1 MEARGQH
8 GTNVH
13 PTSSPAD
20 RLAAVGNQM
29 IEIHLWLGAELTRLR
44 ESLDDP
50 DPDTD
55 TGGTG
60 RSRDLRAHCLSFC
73 AALGRHHTGEDD
85 GAFRLLADQ
94 VPELRP
100 VIANLITDHE
110 VVAGIL
116 HRVETLLGTDASMP
130 AAQVRAELDGLAALL
145 ESHFRY
151 EEKRLVT
158 ALNALSG
165 QPGTAEEL
173 LGLTAPPR
181 PAG

>member
-1 MEARGQH
+1 M
-8 GTNVH
+8 H
-13 PTSSPAD
+13 PKSSPAD

-29 IEIHLWLGAELTRLR
+29 IEIHLWLGAELARLR
-44 ESLDDP
+44 ESLGDADDA
-50 DPDTD
+50 
-55 TGGTG
+55 G

-100 VIANLITDHE
+100 VITNLITDHQ

-116 HRVETLLGTDASMP
+116 HRVEELLAADTSMP
-130 AAQVRAELDGLAALL
+130 TDQVRAELDGLAALL

-151 EEKRLVT
+151 EEKRLVA
-158 ALNALSG
+158 ALNALGDRS
-165 QPGTAEEL
+165 GTAEDL
-173 LGLTAPPR
+173 LGLTAPP
-181 PAG
+181 AG

>member
-1 MEARGQH
+1 M
-8 GTNVH
+8 H
-13 PTSSPAD
+13 PTGSPAG

-29 IEIHLWLGAELTRLR
+29 IELHLWLSAELARLR
-44 ESLDDP
+44 ASLDDTTP
-50 DPDTD
+50 DARP
-55 TGGTG
+55 
-60 RSRDLRAHCLSFC
+60 SRDLRAHCLTFC
-73 AALGRHHTGEDD
+73 AALGRHHTGEDG

-100 VIANLITDHE
+100 VIDNLIVDHE

-116 HRVETLLGTDASMP
+116 ARVEELLDDATAVP
-130 AAQVRAELDGLAALL
+130 AAQLRAELDGLAALL

-151 EEKRLVT
+151 EEKRLVA
-158 ALNALSG
+158 ALNALTG
-165 QPGTAEEL
+165 RPGTAEDL

>member
-29 IEIHLWLGAELTRLR
+29 IEIHLWLGVELARLR
-44 ESLDDP
+44 ADLGDSP
-50 DPDTD
+50 
-55 TGGTG
+55 TGDA
-60 RSRDLRAHCLSFC
+60 RPSRDLRAHCLTFC
-73 AALGRHHTGEDD
+73 AALGRHHTGEDA
-85 GAFRLLADQ
+85 GAFRVLADE

-100 VIANLITDHE
+100 VLANLIADHE

-116 HRVETLLGTDASMP
+116 GRIEQVLGDDRPLPT
-130 AAQVRAELDGLAALL
+130 AQVRAELDGLAALL

-158 ALNALSG
+158 ALNALTG
-165 QPGTAEEL
+165 RPGTTEDL
-173 LGLTAPPR
+173 LGLTPP
-181 PAG
+181 AA

>member
-1 MEARGQH
+1 M
-8 GTNVH
+8 H
-13 PTSSPAD
+13 PIGSPAG

-29 IEIHLWLGAELTRLR
+29 IELHLWLSAELARLR
-44 ESLDDP
+44 ASLGDTTP
-50 DPDTD
+50 DARP
-55 TGGTG
+55 
-60 RSRDLRAHCLSFC
+60 SRDLRAHCLTFC
-73 AALGRHHTGEDD
+73 AALGRHHTGEDG

-100 VIANLITDHE
+100 VIDNLIVDHE

-116 HRVETLLGTDASMP
+116 ARVEELLDDATEVP
-130 AAQVRAELDGLAALL
+130 AAQLRAELDGLAALL

-151 EEKRLVT
+151 EEKRLVA
-158 ALNALSG
+158 ALNALTG
-165 QPGTAEEL
+165 RPGTAEDL

>member
-8 GTNVH
+8 RTNVH
-13 PTSSPAD
+13 PKSSPAD

-29 IEIHLWLGAELTRLR
+29 IEIHLWLGAELARLR

-50 DPDTD
+50 D
-55 TGGTG
+55 GAG

-116 HRVETLLGTDASMP
+116 HRVEALLGTDTSMP

-181 PAG
+181 PAD

>member
-13 PTSSPAD
+13 PTDSPAG

-29 IEIHLWLGAELTRLR
+29 IEIHLWLSAELARLR
-44 ESLDDP
+44 ESLD
-50 DPDTD
+50 T
-55 TGGTG
+55 TGDA
-60 RSRDLRAHCLSFC
+60 RPSRDLRAHCLTFC
-73 AALGRHHTGEDD
+73 AALGRHHTGEDG

-94 VPELRP
+94 APELRP
-100 VIANLITDHE
+100 VIANLIVDHE

-116 HRVETLLGTDASMP
+116 ERVEALLAGDAAVP
-130 AAQVRAELDGLAALL
+130 LAQVRAELDGLAALL

-158 ALNALSG
+158 ALNALTG
-165 QPGTAEEL
+165 RPGTAEEL
-173 LGLTAPPR
+173 LGLTAP
-181 PAG
+181 G

>member
-1 MEARGQH
+1 M
-8 GTNVH
+8 H
-13 PTSSPAD
+13 PKSSPAD

-29 IEIHLWLGAELTRLR
+29 IEIHLWLSTELARLR
-44 ESLDDP
+44 DGLDHPDDP
-50 DPDTD
+50 D
-55 TGGTG
+55 
-60 RSRDLRAHCLSFC
+60 RSRDLRAHCLTFC
-73 AALGRHHTGEDD
+73 AALGRHHTGEDE

-116 HRVETLLGTDASMP
+116 HRVEDLLGTDTPMP

-158 ALNALSG
+158 ALNALTG
-165 QPGTAEEL
+165 QPGHAGSRSAGARST
-173 LGLTAPPR
+173 TSRSAPSTGR
-181 PAG
+181 STSG

>member
-13 PTSSPAD
+13 PTSSPAG

-29 IEIHLWLGAELTRLR
+29 IEIHLWLSAELARLR
-44 ESLDDP
+44 ASLDP
-50 DPDTD
+50 ASP
-55 TGGTG
+55 GEV
-60 RSRDLRAHCLSFC
+60 RPSRDLRAHCLTFC
-73 AALGRHHTGEDD
+73 AALGRHHTGEDA

-116 HRVETLLGTDASMP
+116 ERVEDLLGDVTAMP
-130 AAQVRAELDGLAALL
+130 AQLRGELDGLAALL

-151 EEKRLVT
+151 EEKRLVN
-158 ALNALSG
+158 ALNALTG

-173 LGLTAPPR
+173 LGLTAPQ
-181 PAG
+181 PAD

>member
-13 PTSSPAD
+13 PGNSPAG

-29 IEIHLWLGAELTRLR
+29 IEIHLWLSAELARLR
-44 ESLDDP
+44 AGLDTSGDA
-50 DPDTD
+50 
-55 TGGTG
+55 
-60 RSRDLRAHCLSFC
+60 RASRDLRAHCLTFC
-73 AALGRHHTGEDD
+73 AALGRHHSGEDA
-85 GAFRLLADQ
+85 GAFRLLANQ

-116 HRVETLLGTDASMP
+116 ERVEALLAGDP
-130 AAQVRAELDGLAALL
+130 ALPLAQVRAELDGLAALL

-151 EEKRLVT
+151 EEKRLVS
-158 ALNALSG
+158 ALNALTG
-165 QPGTAEEL
+165 QPGTTEEL
-173 LGLTAPPR
+173 LGLTAPPT
-181 PAG
+181 

>member
-1 MEARGQH
+1 M
-8 GTNVH
+8 H
-13 PTSSPAD
+13 PKSSPAD

-29 IEIHLWLGAELTRLR
+29 IEIHLWLSTELARLR
-44 ESLDDP
+44 DGLDHP
-50 DPDTD
+50 DHPD
-55 TGGTG
+55 
-60 RSRDLRAHCLSFC
+60 RSRDLRAHCLTFC
-73 AALGRHHTGEDD
+73 AALSRHHTGEDE

-116 HRVETLLGTDASMP
+116 HRVEDLLGTDTPMP

-158 ALNALSG
+158 ALDALTG
-165 QPGTAEEL
+165 QPGHAEDL
-173 LGLTAPPR
+173 LGLTR
-181 PAG
+181 PAD